1 MVWIFLGPVP
11 PLLTY
16 KIFGVFGSGCGRAG
30 ERGSPLFSSP
40 ERWPVSPGPSGGKLC
55 WVRLTFHLGDSRFL
69 DTLLEFS
76 PNIRGR
82 LG

>member
-30 ERGSPLFSSP
+30 ERGSSFVFFSRALACLPWSQWWKTVLGAVNISF
-40 ERWPVSPGPSGGKLC
+40 RRLQVPGYASG
-55 WVRLTFHLGDSRFL
+55 V
-69 DTLLEFS
+69 FS
-76 PNIRGR
+76 
-82 LG
+82 